1 MRRKEGSGEKEFKRA
16 TTVIW
21 LRMASSEDGWKRT
34 MSSSSVMMRV
44 LEGCDGCE
52 SGGMLERSMESD
64 GRECDCWERHEAV
77 AGCERGGD
85 TDSVI
90 LCGDV
95 CYSVWC
101 VVVKSVREMR

>member
-1 MRRKEGSGEKEFKRA
+1 
-16 TTVIW
+16 
-21 LRMASSEDGWKRT
+21 